1 MDESTLRSWG
11 IPPKESST
19 PDAFCTTEMS
29 KRLAGGVLFAVGLF
43 GSFLAYIV
51 GDAITGGALGAAL
64 AGAFDPLA
72 GSVWIDVLGIVSL
85 GAVVAGL
92 YFLLS
97 GVTDLATRRRGGS
110 RGNV

>member
-1 MDESTLRSWG
+1 
-11 IPPKESST
+11 
-19 PDAFCTTEMS
+19 MS
-29 KRLAGGVLFAVGLF
+29 RRLAGGVLFAVGLF

-64 AGAFDPLA
+64 AGAFVPLA
-72 GSVWIDVLGIVSL
+72 GTVWMDVLGLVSL

-97 GVTDLATRRRGGS
+97 SLTDVASRRRGGS
-110 RGNV
+110 AGGR